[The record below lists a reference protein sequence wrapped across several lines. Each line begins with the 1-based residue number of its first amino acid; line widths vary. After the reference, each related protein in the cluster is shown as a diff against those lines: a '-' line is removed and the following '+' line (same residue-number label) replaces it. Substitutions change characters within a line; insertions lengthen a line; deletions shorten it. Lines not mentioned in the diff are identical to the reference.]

1 MPIRTATVNRQLE
14 KNGERLH
21 RAMMARIQTHGADH
35 EPSEEERALM
45 AEREQLKQERT
56 RRHDESEHPRPKA
69 EKLVRTHHAVAK
81 EHAPKAKKEKE
92 AKPAA
97 KGHKPTRA
105 EKQASKAAA
114 LAAAKQK
121 ARAAGKPGAKEK

>member
-14 KNGERLH
+14 KNGARLH
-21 RAMMARIQTHGADH
+21 QAMMARIQARGEDH

-45 AEREQLKQERT
+45 AEREQLKQERA
-56 RRHDESEHPRPKA
+56 RRHEQALQPKA
-69 EKLVRTHHAVAK
+69 KASRLVRTHHAEGK
-81 EHAPKAKKEKE
+81 HQDKPKPKKEKE
-92 AKPAA
+92 AKPQG

-105 EKQASKAAA
+105 EKQATKAAA

-121 ARAAGKPGAKEK
+121 SRAAGAKGK